1 MPQSLARRDSFRDKS
16 VIGEGNED
24 GDVPFAV
31 EVLREEDLLPI
42 SWFDWYVGV
51 VVLAYAGE
59 GEEGLVHRR
68 ERRFHG
74 VVTTRTHDQ
83 PVERVPPPI
92 AVHTCAPRPR

>member
-1 MPQSLARRDSFRDKS
+1 
-16 VIGEGNED
+16 
-24 GDVPFAV
+24 
-31 EVLREEDLLPI
+31 
-42 SWFDWYVGV
+42 

-74 VVTTRTHDQ
+74 VVTTGTHDR